1 MQIWLKKA
9 TLMVWLWWPSV
20 QRERAKF
27 KSFKREIMQSGAGCG
42 DSAQA
47 AEQALRIK
55 VGAVP
60 LWGVV

>member
-1 MQIWLKKA
+1 M
-9 TLMVWLWWPSV
+9 

-47 AEQALRIK
+47 AGQALRIK